1 MKQFNKEQIEKL
13 SVFENSFHTSLTA
26 NYYRELGSRR
36 LGVIK
41 SVYDEVVNE
50 PYTFNDSCGHC
61 ILGFLKVVGKKYYE
75 DKKALEEAAAKVV
88 KALDQV
94 FDIDNKA
101 GETVSIEDLKVSK
114 EPEPKAKKTTAKA
127 PAKTTNKKAATKKK

>member
-41 SVYDEVVNE
+41 SVYDEVVDE

-88 KALDQV
+88 KALDEV
-94 FDIDNKA
+94 F
-101 GETVSIEDLKVSK
+101 EDVKDTVSK

-127 PAKTTNKKAATKKK
+127 PAKTTNKKAAIKKK

>member
-1 MKQFNKEQIEKL
+1 M
-13 SVFENSFHTSLTA
+13 FENSFHTSLTA

-41 SVYDEVVNE
+41 SVYDEVVDE

-88 KALDQV
+88 KALDEV
-94 FDIDNKA
+94 F
-101 GETVSIEDLKVSK
+101 EDVKDTVSK

-127 PAKTTNKKAATKKK
+127 PAKTTNKKAAIKKK